1 MLHLIATTIEKQ
13 SLDSQSGPNDQNQNG
28 IKMAEANKL
37 FNIRMTQDKH
47 KRFKQFAEKN
57 NVSIGGILLNYIDE
71 LLDGDA
77 KIIGFEDGRKT
88 AKWADPLDAIRGQYT
103 PGEDF

>member
-1 MLHLIATTIEKQ
+1 MSHRIVTTTAKQ
-13 SLDSQSGPNDQNQNG
+13 NLDSQSGPNDQNQNG

-37 FNIRMTQDKH
+37 FNIRMTQDQH

-57 NVSIGGILLNYIDE
+57 NVSMGGILLNYIDE
-71 LLDGDA
+71 LLDGET

-88 AKWADPLDAIRGQYT
+88 AKWADPLDAIRDQYT

>member
-1 MLHLIATTIEKQ
+1 MQRINNKKSERDIE
-13 SLDSQSGPNDQNQNG
+13 DVGEH
-28 IKMAEANKL
+28 IWV
-37 FNIRMTQDKH
+37 
-47 KRFKQFAEKN
+47 FKNFFSED
-57 NVSIGGILLNYIDE
+57 YIDE
-71 LLDGDA
+71 LLEGDA